1 MKTIITIAVVFLVL
15 IGLFGMGGC
24 SYNSLVKEREQVN
37 SAWAQVENVYQR
49 RADLIPNLVNTV
61 KGVADFEK
69 STLEAVVQARASA
82 TSVKL
87 DANNLDEAGLKRFQA
102 AQDGLSSALSR
113 LLVVSENYPNLKANQ
128 NFSEL
133 QAELAGTENRIATE
147 RRKFNEVVQSYNTR
161 VASFPTN
168 LFAGMFGFTQKA
180 YFQAAQGSD
189 KAPEVNFK

>member
-1 MKTIITIAVVFLVL
+1 MRSIITIGIVFLVL
-15 IGLFGMGGC
+15 IVIFGIGGC
-24 SYNSLVKEREQVN
+24 SYNGLVKEREQVS

-87 DANNLDEAGLKRFQA
+87 DANNLDEAGLKRFQS

-133 QAELAGTENRIATE
+133 QAELAGSENRIATE
-147 RRKFNEVVQSYNTR
+147 RRKFNEVVQSYNTK

-168 LFAGMFGFTQKA
+168 LYAGMFGFAPKA
-180 YFQAAQGSD
+180 YFEAAQGSN